1 VNVAEHRVSRRDWNH
16 GEARC
21 PECRL
26 RLSPVLDLD
35 EHERTHTDTR
45 ATGAVV
51 THRRCGARFT
61 ITFDDAVKPH

>member
-1 VNVAEHRVSRRDWNH
+1 MNVAEHRVSRRDWNH

-35 EHERTHTDTR
+35 EHEADAHRHASDR
-45 ATGAVV
+45 RGRYAPAMRFAV
-51 THRRCGARFT
+51 HDYIR
-61 ITFDDAVKPH
+61 